1 MITAHQEAKM
11 KKKEK
16 QGGIQVYDI
25 KKKVNR
31 DYIVISIISDL
42 VVLVTLTGLIFGFV
56 KLIAMLW

>member
-1 MITAHQEAKM
+1 M

-25 KKKVNR
+25 KKKANR

>member
-25 KKKVNR
+25 KKKANR
-31 DYIVISIISDL
+31 DYIAISIISDL

-56 KLIAMLW
+56 KLITMLW

>member
-1 MITAHQEAKM
+1 M

-25 KKKVNR
+25 KRKVNR